1 MHTAQYDSY
10 DSLLSTVSQRVKSAL
25 GQQQRVGAKKTKKQ
39 DAAPETRSLPR
50 RRVVIP
56 GARATLFD
64 DDDDDDDEDE
74 HDGYYESRDGAG
86 ADDDWASE
94 DTLGWESADSA
105 SLPDEPLVKFRNLSF
120 DLVPIDETPL
130 DPIIAAPAPRTT
142 AATPHSL
149 RRTIA
154 QLEAEFTSELDKS
167 SMLVDLQY
175 RYMRRR
181 LAHGNGNDS
190 SSSATADILS
200 ILMEMVR
207 AQTGVALPAEDEESD
222 NAVAGGGLS
231 RAAEEDADDEVEVEE
246 SLLDRLREH
255 LERPEYYVG
264 PNESRGGLAAVASGD
279 AQLLSETM
287 VSERSRDFGRFI
299 PTAVPRLGINL
310 HEREE

>member
-64 DDDDDDDEDE
+64 DDDDDDDDE
-74 HDGYYESRDGAG
+74 HDEYYETRDGAG

-130 DPIIAAPAPRTT
+130 DPIAAAPAPRAIA

-181 LAHGNGNDS
+181 LAHGNGDD

-207 AQTGVALPAEDEESD
+207 AQTGVALSAEDEESD
-222 NAVAGGGLS
+222 NAVAGGGLGS
-231 RAAEEDADDEVEVEE
+231 AAEEDADDEVEVEE

-255 LERPEYYVG
+255 LERPEYYIG
-264 PNESRGGLAAVASGD
+264 PNESHGGLAAVASGD

-299 PTAVPRLGINL
+299 PTAVPRFGINL

>member
-1 MHTAQYDSY
+1 MHTAQYESY

-25 GQQQRVGAKKTKKQ
+25 GQQHRVSAKKPKR
-39 DAAPETRSLPR
+39 DGAPVTRSLPR
-50 RRVVIP
+50 RKVVIP
-56 GARATLFD
+56 GARAMLFD
-64 DDDDDDDEDE
+64 DDDDDDDDNDG

-181 LAHGNGNDS
+181 LAHGNGDS

-207 AQTGVALPAEDEESD
+207 AQTGVALSAEDEESD

-231 RAAEEDADDEVEVEE
+231 SAAEEDADDEVEE

-255 LERPEYYVG
+255 LERPEY
-264 PNESRGGLAAVASGD
+264 SRGGGLAAVASGD

-299 PTAVPRLGINL
+299 PTAVPRFGINL